1 MKKTK
6 GFFGEFKEFI
16 TKGNVLDM
24 AVGVIIATAFGAITT
39 TLVNNVFMPLIGYLF
54 GGIDLAKLD
63 ITLRAAELD
72 AAGEVVKEAVVIG
85 IGAFLS
91 AVINFVIV
99 AFIVFLIVK
108 AFNKARELAEKKK
121 KAEEAA
127 AEPEPEPDPE
137 PSAEEKLLTEIR
149 DLLTGSAAL
158 RKCGGWIQSLLRA
171 PYAPQRGIQ
180 SDCNKRRGGGRPSP
194 LPRLPR
200 AFEGPGF

>member
-63 ITLRAAELD
+63 ITLRAAELN

-121 KAEEAA
+121 KDEEAA

-149 DLLTGSAAL
+149 DLL
-158 RKCGGWIQSLLRA
+158 KNQ
-171 PYAPQRGIQ
+171 
-180 SDCNKRRGGGRPSP
+180 K
-194 LPRLPR
+194 
-200 AFEGPGF
+200 

>member
-54 GGIDLAKLD
+54 GGIDLAKLY
-63 ITLRAAELD
+63 ITLRAAEFD
-72 AAGEVVKEAVVIG
+72 AAGEVVTEAVVIG

-99 AFIVFLIVK
+99 AFIVFLIVIIVYHSISIEVDK
-108 AFNKARELAEKKK
+108 TREVITLQRHTLLLIEILHLFYYIIWMRILFALGNRGEKQFVVNLSIVITPCFSVFSKTF
-121 KAEEAA
+121 AA
-127 AEPEPEPDPE
+127 VRLD
-137 PSAEEKLLTEIR
+137 SAV
-149 DLLTGSAAL
+149 SS
-158 RKCGGWIQSLLRA
+158 C
-171 PYAPQRGIQ
+171 
-180 SDCNKRRGGGRPSP
+180 
-194 LPRLPR
+194 
-200 AFEGPGF
+200 